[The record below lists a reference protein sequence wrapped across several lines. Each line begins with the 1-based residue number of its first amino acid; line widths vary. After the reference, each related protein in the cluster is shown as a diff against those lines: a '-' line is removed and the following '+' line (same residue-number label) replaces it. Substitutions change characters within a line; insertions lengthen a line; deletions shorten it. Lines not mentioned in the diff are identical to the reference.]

1 MANYFLKGLY
11 LSLALLS
18 TLSVAEDIQSHSSQK
33 QLSTW
38 KRPAGL
44 NERLSE
50 RPEAN
55 APQGLKTAAEHWGIK
70 MPKSLNEESTL
81 DDLSTLAGQLEN
93 GFRSLIEKKGTD
105 FSREQLRNRAAEDMA
120 VFIFD
125 QIQKVKPG
133 LPEVDKLHFLLREIR
148 AEFKVPG
155 AEAYIQFQEQN
166 K

>member
-1 MANYFLKGLY
+1 MANKFSKLVFFSFGLASSLGFAQDY
-11 LSLALLS
+11 L
-18 TLSVAEDIQSHSSQK
+18 SHSSQK
-33 QLSTW
+33 QLSSW
-38 KRPAGL
+38 KRPASL
-44 NERLSE
+44 NDRLLEHEGQDSS
-50 RPEAN
+50 R
-55 APQGLKTAAEHWGIK
+55 LKTAAEHWGIK

-93 GFRSLIEKKGTD
+93 GFRSLIEKKGAD
-105 FSREQLRNRAAEDMA
+105 FTREQLRNRAAEEMA
-120 VFIFD
+120 IFIFD
-125 QIQKVKPG
+125 QIQRVKPG